1 MQTRHIVVA
10 NPYGLHMR
18 VAARVVQLVQKY
30 GANVRLFNRDNRQAD
45 GRSVLDLMTL
55 GVEQGT
61 PVRVEVEGPGE
72 IAIADGLAELF
83 SDGAGI

>member
-1 MQTRHIVVA
+1 MQTRTLIVA

-30 GANVRLFNRDNRQAD
+30 GASVRLFSRDNRQAD
-45 GRSVLDLMTL
+45 GGSVLDLMTL

-61 PVRVEVEGPGE
+61 TVRVEVEGPGE
-72 IAIADGLAELF
+72 AQVTKGLEELF
-83 SDGAGI
+83 NDGAGI